1 MRRRSFF
8 SWAKAGA
15 IALWAA
21 GIAGTAAA
29 LKFLRPAVYYE
40 PPLSFKAGVPEDFPI
55 GTPILLPEE
64 NTFIV
69 RDRER
74 GFAACSA
81 VCTHLGCTVRWSGGD
96 RRFYCPCHGSIYDAA
111 GNVIDGPAPR
121 PLDWFEVTLARDGQL
136 QVDKRR
142 VVPQEARLILES

>member
-1 MRRRSFF
+1 MKRRSFF

-21 GIAGTAAA
+21 GIGGTAAA
-29 LKFLRPAVYYE
+29 LKFFQPLVFYE
-40 PPLSFKAGVPEDFPI
+40 PPLSFKAGIPEDFPI
-55 GTPILLPEE
+55 GTTLLTEE

-69 RDRER
+69 RDRDA
-74 GFAACSA
+74 GFRAMSA

-96 RRFYCPCHGSIYDAA
+96 RHFYCPCHGSIYDAT
-111 GNVIDGPAPR
+111 GKVVDGPAPR
-121 PLDWFEVTLARDGQL
+121 PLDWYEVTVAKDGQL

-142 VVPQEARLILES
+142 IAPPERRLTVES